1 MPTGRMAAR
10 DESPRT
16 THGDGGADEAMSEP
30 DTDSYEATAR
40 IPGLDD
46 LAVFPQRAPE
56 AESPAVPT
64 SGGSGGTDGSD
75 GAPQGG
81 LTARDVEILDF
92 ERQWWR
98 HAGAKERAVRDR
110 FGCSPTRYY
119 QALNALLDRPEA
131 LEHDP
136 MLVQRLRRLRAAR
149 QTARSATTVRRHRI

>member
-1 MPTGRMAAR
+1 M
-10 DESPRT
+10 
-16 THGDGGADEAMSEP
+16 HGDGGADEAMSER
-30 DTDSYEATAR
+30 DTDRYEAAAR

-46 LAVFPQRAPE
+46 FAVFPQQAPE
-56 AESPAVPT
+56 ADRTAAQVPGNG
-64 SGGSGGTDGSD
+64 SVANGPGADGSGADG
-75 GAPQGG
+75 PGG
-81 LTARDVEILDF
+81 LTARDLEILDF

-149 QTARSATTVRRHRI
+149 QTARSASTVRRHRP